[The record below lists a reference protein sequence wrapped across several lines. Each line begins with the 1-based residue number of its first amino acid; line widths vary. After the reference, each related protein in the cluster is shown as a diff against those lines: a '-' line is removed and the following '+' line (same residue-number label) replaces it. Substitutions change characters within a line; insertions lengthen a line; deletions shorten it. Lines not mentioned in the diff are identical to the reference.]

1 MPNYKLTV
9 EYDGTR
15 YRGWQTQKNTDRT
28 VAAVLERAA
37 SGLFGEPVRMTGAG
51 RTDAGVHAL
60 AQVANFRAARRL
72 AGIEVQYG
80 INDALPSD
88 VNVLSA
94 EEADPAFH
102 ARHDAVSRE
111 YEYRISR
118 VRTAFEKPF
127 VWWVRDALDAGAM
140 GEAAARFAGDHDF
153 SSFCENPAG
162 QTSTRVRVERCEVV
176 EQGSKI
182 LLRVAASHFLW
193 KMIRRMTGTLVEVGR
208 GKLPGDAI
216 PALLARPSREPAR
229 WTAPPSGL
237 FLACVVYSG
246 TASRPDARTASRSD
260 ARTVSRSDARTVA
273 RSDAPTAS
281 RPDARIA
288 SRPKPPAGR
297 GPRRPP
303 GGRRP

>member
-37 SGLFGEPVRMTGAG
+37 SALFGEPIRMTGAG

-60 AQVANFRAARRL
+60 AQVANFRAEKRL
-72 AGIEVQYG
+72 AGLEIQYG
-80 INDALPSD
+80 VNDALPSD
-88 VNVLSA
+88 VNVLSV

-102 ARHDAVSRE
+102 ARHDAISRE

-127 VWWVRDALDAGAM
+127 VWWVRDALDVEAM
-140 GEAAARFAGDHDF
+140 RRAAALFAGDHDF

-162 QTSTRVRVERCEVV
+162 QTSTRVRVERCEVD
-176 EQGSKI
+176 ESGSKI
-182 LLRVAASHFLW
+182 LLRVSASHFLW

-208 GKLPGDAI
+208 GNLAPDSIA
-216 PALLARPSREPAR
+216 ALLARPSREPAR

-237 FLACVVYSG
+237 FLARVVYG
-246 TASRPDARTASRSD
+246 
-260 ARTVSRSDARTVA
+260 
-273 RSDAPTAS
+273 
-281 RPDARIA
+281 
-288 SRPKPPAGR
+288 
-297 GPRRPP
+297 PP
-303 GGRRP
+303 GGAPRARPPRPASPPAARAKPSSPPRGIPPRPPRGAPPRPRRGVPPRGRG

>member
-60 AQVANFRAARRL
+60 AQVANFRASKRL
-72 AGIEVQYG
+72 AGLEIRYG
-80 INDALPSD
+80 INDALPAD

-111 YEYRISR
+111 YEYRIST

-127 VWWVRDALDAGAM
+127 VWWVRDALDVEAM
-140 GEAAARFAGDHDF
+140 RRAAALFAGDHDF

-162 QTSTRVRVERCEVV
+162 QTSTRVRVESCEAA
-176 EQGSKI
+176 ESGTKI
-182 LLRVAASHFLW
+182 LIRVVASHFLW

-208 GKLPGDAI
+208 GNLAPDAI
-216 PALLARPSREPAR
+216 AALLARPSREPAR

-237 FLACVVYSG
+237 FLARVVYGPSG
-246 TASRPDARTASRSD
+246 S
-260 ARTVSRSDARTVA
+260 A
-273 RSDAPTAS
+273 RSAP
-281 RPDARIA
+281 RQG
-288 SRPKPPAGR
+288 PPARRPEPAETARRSR
-297 GPRRPP
+297 GVPPRRS
-303 GGRRP
+303 R

>member
-1 MPNYKLTV
+1 MPNYKLLV

-37 SGLFGEPVRMTGAG
+37 SDLFGEPVRMTGAG

-60 AQVANFRAARRL
+60 GQVAHFHAAKRL
-72 AGIEVQYG
+72 AGLEVQYG
-80 INDALPSD
+80 INDTLPAD

-94 EEADPAFH
+94 EETDTAFH

-127 VWWVRDALDAGAM
+127 VWWVRDALDVPAM
-140 GEAAARFAGDHDF
+140 RRAALLFAGDHDF
-153 SSFCENPAG
+153 ASFCENPAG
-162 QTSTRVRVERCEVV
+162 QTSTRVRVERCEIA

-193 KMIRRMTGTLVEVGR
+193 KMIRRMTGTLVEIGR
-208 GKLPGDAI
+208 GHLAPDAV
-216 PALLARPSREPAR
+216 PRLLAGPSREPAR

-237 FLACVVYSG
+237 FLARVVYG
-246 TASRPDARTASRSD
+246 ERPRTGVRPT
-260 ARTVSRSDARTVA
+260 RE
-273 RSDAPTAS
+273 APPRKG
-281 RPDARIA
+281 RPA
-288 SRPKPPAGR
+288 
-297 GPRRPP
+297 
-303 GGRRP
+303 

>member
-37 SGLFGEPVRMTGAG
+37 SALFEEPVRLTGAG

-60 AQVANFRAARRL
+60 AQVANFRAAKRL
-72 AGIEVQYG
+72 AGQEIRYG

-127 VWWVRDALDAGAM
+127 VWWIRDSLDVEAMRRAAGL
-140 GEAAARFAGDHDF
+140 FAGDHDF
-153 SSFCENPAG
+153 SSFCENPEG
-162 QTSTRVRVERCEVV
+162 QTSTRVRVERCEIA
-176 EQGSKI
+176 ESGSKI
-182 LLRVAASHFLW
+182 LLGVAASHFLW
-193 KMIRRMTGTLVEVGR
+193 KMIRRMTGTLVEIGR
-208 GKLPGDAI
+208 GNLAPEAV
-216 PALLARPSREPAR
+216 ATLLARPSRETAR

-237 FLACVVYSG
+237 FLARVVYG
-246 TASRPDARTASRSD
+246 PPGAAASVPTPGKPSAASAGAISPRSKP
-260 ARTVSRSDARTVA
+260 
-273 RSDAPTAS
+273 APPP
-281 RPDARIA
+281 R
-288 SRPKPPAGR
+288 KPPRARRPGAPP
-297 GPRRPP
+297 PRR
-303 GGRRP
+303 G